1 MKPILI
7 CPSKRQAVRFLTESA
22 PLATLPFLGQSLLE
36 YWLAH
41 LATSGVQ
48 ETTIL
53 AEDRPEQVAEL
64 VGNGAR
70 WGVKIEVLTQKIEL
84 TPAQAA
90 LSFGNENSPILLD
103 HFPGMP
109 EKSLFTSY
117 TDWFSGLLAWMPRAL
132 TPDRVG
138 VREIAP
144 GIWAGLHSHVSK
156 RAQLRGPC
164 WIGNNVFIGDSV
176 VLGPN
181 AIIEDRAFIEPAA
194 EIVGSCVGADTFV
207 GCGAR
212 LANSLAWGRTLLA
225 LANGTSIEVP
235 DAFLLC
241 SLRQARRAETVE
253 SLEPATDVLVEAAA
267 KEQWLW
273 KHLLIDKESQG

>member
-7 CPSKRQAVRFLTESA
+7 CPSKRQAVRFLCDSV
-22 PLATLPFLGQSLLE
+22 PLSNVPLLGQGLVE

-41 LATSGVQ
+41 LANGGVTQ
-48 ETTIL
+48 AMIL
-53 AEDRPEQVAEL
+53 AEDRPEQVADL
-64 VGNGAR
+64 VGAGER
-70 WGVKIEVLTQKIEL
+70 WGLKIEVVPQTIEL
-84 TPAQAA
+84 TPAQAV
-90 LSFGNENSPILLD
+90 LSYGGENTAILLD
-103 HFPGMP
+103 HFPSMP
-109 EKSLFTSY
+109 EKPLFTSY

-138 VREIAP
+138 VRQIAP
-144 GIWAGLHSHVSK
+144 CVWAGRHARIGK
-156 RAQLRGPC
+156 GAQLRGPC
-164 WIGNNVFIGDSV
+164 WVGNNVVIGEGA

-194 EIVGSCVGADTFV
+194 EIVGSCVAADTFV

-212 LANSLAWGRTLLA
+212 LANSLASGSTLLA
-225 LANGTSIEVP
+225 LPGGTAVEVP

-241 SLRQARRAETVE
+241 SLRQSRPAQTVE
-253 SLEPATDVLVEAAA
+253 SAEPATGTLVDAAA
-267 KEQWLW
+267 EEQWLW